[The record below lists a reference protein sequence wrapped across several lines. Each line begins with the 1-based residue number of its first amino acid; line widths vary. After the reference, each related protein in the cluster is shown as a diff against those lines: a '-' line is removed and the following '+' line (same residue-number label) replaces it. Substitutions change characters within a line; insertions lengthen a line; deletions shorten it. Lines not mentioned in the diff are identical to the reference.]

1 MTMTK
6 TKTYKE
12 TNTTWVGDRDACAS
26 KKCNEPLIHS
36 PERPFRFWDIKRG
49 KMCSEIN
56 WESWIQK
63 LKENEAEKREENPN
77 EKWFGDTNI
86 FGSFLTEGT
95 FHIYSSGALMYL
107 QPVFRAFVQVRQR
120 SGRGEFSGNNFRLN
134 SLRNECTDG
143 SKVAPE
149 LIIRLGLPKLPR
161 YFHFSHYCGS

>member
-1 MTMTK
+1 M
-6 TKTYKE
+6 
-12 TNTTWVGDRDACAS
+12 
-26 KKCNEPLIHS
+26 
-36 PERPFRFWDIKRG
+36 
-49 KMCSEIN
+49 
-56 WESWIQK
+56 
-63 LKENEAEKREENPN
+63 KENEAEKREENPN

-149 LIIRLGLPKLPR
+149 LIIRFGFPKHLTFL
-161 YFHFSHYCGS
+161 YFGRRF